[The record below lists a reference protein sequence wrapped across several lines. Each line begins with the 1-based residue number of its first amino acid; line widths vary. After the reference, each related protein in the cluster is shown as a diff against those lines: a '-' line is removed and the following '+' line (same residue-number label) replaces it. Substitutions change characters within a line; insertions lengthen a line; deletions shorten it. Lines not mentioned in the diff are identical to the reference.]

1 MAFYRH
7 HNIFHYRNLNIFLE
21 RYDVNFLINE
31 WIIKYSSLSLS
42 LSTFDEAVLVAGGE
56 GGGVEGQVELFH
68 PGDEDQLLHCLL
80 YIRLVKTN

>member
-1 MAFYRH
+1 MDYF
-7 HNIFHYRNLNIFLE
+7 
-21 RYDVNFLINE
+21 
-31 WIIKYSSLSLS
+31 SLSLS